1 MAENVATLRCIRNH
15 VIKYQNSSYL
25 KFVFPALYIEL
36 LVFMAY
42 LIFTSG
48 SIHNAELKITC
59 ISFTVAVAIIVTISY
74 IQMKRLNDKLNQV
87 RSLIFDSG
95 IFEKEEW
102 TDNERST
109 AVDYARDSMTYMR
122 IITIAYVI
130 AVINLFCLSVLISGI
145 IS

>member
-15 VIKYQNSSYL
+15 VIKYQNSFHL

-42 LIFTSG
+42 LILTSG
-48 SIHNAELKITC
+48 PIHNAELEITC

-74 IQMKRLNDKLNQV
+74 VQMKRLNDKLNQV

-122 IITIAYVI
+122 ILTIAYVI